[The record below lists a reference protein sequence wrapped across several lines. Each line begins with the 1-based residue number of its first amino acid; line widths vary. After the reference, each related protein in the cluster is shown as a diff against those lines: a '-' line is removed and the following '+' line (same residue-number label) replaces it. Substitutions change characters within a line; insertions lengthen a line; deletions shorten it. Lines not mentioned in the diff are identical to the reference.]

1 MSTCIPCGKVFKD
14 FKDLL
19 THKRIMRD
27 SGSEHVHC
35 AFCGADFKS
44 KEAEAIHIQQYHPQ
58 EQNLFCSGC
67 GKGPFARVGGL
78 VAHIQKECP
87 RIDNETIE
95 SLREKKL
102 EFSNA
107 LVAATKEPL
116 KSNYGGYMPG
126 ASDAASSTW
135 GSQESRPFVNDK
147 DAFPT
152 PGAGISSLGIGS
164 QMRNQA
170 TNNKEN
176 VNSGSGLQMSNK
188 DRPKENDWNK
198 GVKLFPDAPAAQKPS
213 QQQLDQATAPN
224 ARDAYGLMSIHNPS
238 HPNFNVGRYA
248 CQFTGKYN
256 CPVTSCTKTFKSGPA
271 LLGHLKSEAHSETK
285 YRCPYCLNTF
295 NSLIAIVQHAESN
308 GVKCKIREMDNFRPY
323 MDQLLAGLV
332 DIKTEKNKD
341 GTLQYVV
348 AKDFTRPGQQSAP
361 APKREYKHE
370 DIKW

>member
-1 MSTCIPCGKVFKD
+1 MLTCIPCGKVFKD

-27 SGSEHVHC
+27 NGSEHIHC
-35 AFCGADFKS
+35 SFCGADFKT
-44 KEAEAIHIQQYHPQ
+44 KEAEAIHIQQYHPK

-78 VAHIQKECP
+78 VAHIQKDCP

-116 KSNYGGYMPG
+116 KSAYGGYMPG
-126 ASDAASSTW
+126 ASDASSTW
-135 GSQESRPFVNDK
+135 GFEESRPFVNDK

-152 PGAGISSLGIGS
+152 LGAGIGS
-164 QMRNQA
+164 QMRN
-170 TNNKEN
+170 KEN
-176 VNSGSGLQMSNK
+176 VRENINSGSGPQVNSK
-188 DRPKENDWNK
+188 GKEKANDWNQGK
-198 GVKLFPDAPAAQKPS
+198 NLFPDAPAAQKPT

-256 CPVTSCTKTFKSGPA
+256 CPVASCTKTFKSGPA

-295 NSLIAIVQHAESN
+295 NSLTAIVQHAESN

-323 MDQLLAGLV
+323 LDQLLAGLV
-332 DIKTEKNKD
+332 DVKTEKNKD
-341 GTLQYVV
+341 GTLQFVV